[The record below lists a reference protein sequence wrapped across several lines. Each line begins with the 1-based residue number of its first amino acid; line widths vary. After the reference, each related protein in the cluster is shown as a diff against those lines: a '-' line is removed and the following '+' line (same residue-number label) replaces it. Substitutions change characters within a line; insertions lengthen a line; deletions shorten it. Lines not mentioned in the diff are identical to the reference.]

1 MKVLN
6 FILNIVFHILPAG
19 ILDHYLN
26 RSLPNTAKAFK
37 RFSRLDPALFEYIS
51 GKKVLFMFRRAYQ
64 LIPAYKKFL
73 DRNNVDPLRIKRI
86 EDFNNFIPQT
96 TKENY
101 ISLYPLHERC
111 INGRYP
117 DKGYLEESAGTSGSS
132 TFWIRSQAEELNNSS
147 LMRATMK
154 HLYGSGCDKKLVVLN
169 AMALGGWSGGL
180 RFASRV
186 GSLGIVKNTG
196 PDPQK
201 IIRSLKELGT
211 EFTYLLGGYPPFIVE
226 LIEFGKKINNF
237 SWKDYT
243 INIFPGGEGFVEEWR
258 DYVSSQLKEG
268 ALIFSDYGAIDLDV
282 GISVET
288 PFTIAIRKLIQ
299 SDKKLKSAIFS
310 SQRLPCFIGQFS
322 NQQFYIREIISKSGI
337 KELEITVMNLK
348 SVSPNIKYVI
358 GDEGGVI
365 RFQDICKTLEEN
377 GYSLAKL
384 TREFNLS
391 AVVPFPI
398 VYLYGRSDGIV
409 TINGALISPSEI
421 NEAVLSDQEL
431 ISSIN
436 TFKMSVESDIDNY
449 IKLFVF
455 LETRKD
461 VIITESLI
469 TKSNNLIT
477 AKLVESNECFRN
489 SFRKNPEIFKP
500 VIKII
505 PFRTG
510 LFSEK
515 EGSVKQNYFMDAKD
529 E

>member
-6 FILNIVFHILPAG
+6 FILNIVFHVLPVK

-26 RSLPNTAKAFK
+26 RSLPNTARAFK
-37 RFSRLDPALFEYIS
+37 RFSRLDPALFEYIAN
-51 GKKVLFMFRRAYQ
+51 KKVLFMFRKAYRS
-64 LIPAYKKFL
+64 IPAYKKFL
-73 DRNNVDPLRIKRI
+73 DMNNIDPLRIKNI
-86 EDFNNFIPQT
+86 EDFNNFVPQT

-101 ISLYPLHERC
+101 IKVFPLHERC

-117 DKGYLEESAGTSGSS
+117 EQGYLEESAGTSGLS
-132 TFWIRSQAEELNNSS
+132 TYWIRSQAEELNNSL

-169 AMALGGWSGGL
+169 GMALGGWSGGI

-186 GSLGIVKNTG
+186 GSMGIVRNTG

-211 EFTYLLGGYPPFIVE
+211 GFTYLLGGYPPFIVE
-226 LIEFGKKINNF
+226 LIEFGKNLKDFN
-237 SWKDYT
+237 WKEYT
-243 INIFPGGEGFVEEWR
+243 IHIFPGGEGFVEEWR

-288 PFTIAIRKLIQ
+288 PFTVAIRRLIQ
-299 SDKKLKSAIFS
+299 SDKRLRSAILS
-310 SQRLPCFIGQFS
+310 SERFPCFIGQFS
-322 NQQFYIREIISKSGI
+322 NQQFYIRETIGKTGI

-365 RFQDICKTLEEN
+365 RFQDICKTLKEN

-384 TREFNLS
+384 AGEFNIS
-391 AVVPFPI
+391 VVVPFPL
-398 VYLYGRSDGIV
+398 VYLYGRSDGTV

-421 NEAVLSDQEL
+421 YEAVLSDQEL

-436 TFKMSVESDIDNY
+436 TFRMSVESDTDNY

-455 LETRKD
+455 LETRRD
-461 VIITESLI
+461 VIITEALI
-469 TKSNNLIT
+469 TKSNNLIIS
-477 AKLVESNECFRN
+477 KLIESNECFRN
-489 SFRKNPEIFKP
+489 SYRKNPEVFKP
-500 VIKII
+500 VIKIF

-515 EGSVKQNYFMDAKD
+515 EGSVKQIYFKNAKD